1 MFVAANPLVAFDGS
15 NRVVLIEQTNEGD
28 LLHFVELSATNHD
41 AMPKSLSLSTM
52 RLRPGP
58 PESKNTISDLRFTDI
73 ELHYTVTTPGGET
86 DQRRAVWDE
95 NTLRVENIP

>member
-1 MFVAANPLVAFDGS
+1 
-15 NRVVLIEQTNEGD
+15 
-28 LLHFVELSATNHD
+28 
-41 AMPKSLSLSTM
+41 MPKSLSLSTM